1 VLVGWLNFS
10 YNFFSSA
17 EKEVAMDQAVAPT
30 GTKKV
35 LLVDD
40 EAFNF
45 DLLRLALP
53 APHYQLRYVALGQ
66 AALAQIHDEKPDLI
80 LLDILMPGLTGID
93 LCLLLKH
100 NPQTADIPVIM
111 LSGLDSPAD
120 IRAASAAGA
129 LGFIAKPF
137 SAQEIS
143 WQIEQLAGWC

>member
-1 VLVGWLNFS
+1 
-10 YNFFSSA
+10 
-17 EKEVAMDQAVAPT
+17 MDQAVAGV

-45 DLLRLALP
+45 DLLKLALP
-53 APHYQLRYVALGQ
+53 APHYQLSYVALGQ
-66 AALAQIHDEKPDLI
+66 AALTQIHDDKPDLI

-93 LCLLLKH
+93 LCILLKH
-100 NPQTADIPVIM
+100 NPHTADIPVIM

-120 IRAASAAGA
+120 IRAATAAGA
-129 LGFIAKPF
+129 LGLIAKPF
-137 SAQEIS
+137 SAREIS